1 MKIAV
6 DGTVFQE
13 AGAGIPKAT
22 RCLYENATRL
32 TRSLDVTVIHR
43 RLLTCAFSP
52 RIKSVQIG
60 AAVPKYLWRALVLPR
75 YLARVKPELVHFVH
89 GPWIRRVGVPRLTSG
104 SKVILT
110 LHDVLPLTIPNYFAS
125 ERAELAYRKRVQN
138 DLDRS
143 DLVLTISKFS
153 KKQILRNFKV
163 DARLVVIYYAPTVQK
178 SSGYVTAPSKSYHDY
193 FLYVGGYHKRKGIES
208 MLKIFIE
215 LHEREKLQSK
225 LLLVGN
231 ARYYYPPELK
241 KLLNQGQR
249 KNAVAELGYVP
260 DSVLANLYA
269 NAKALIYPSKFEGFG
284 LPPLEAMALG
294 CPVITTKCTAIPE
307 ICGDAVYYIDP
318 ENEEAFRSSLIDVEK
333 NLELR
338 DKLARKGLEQAKK
351 FTWDNASKT
360 FLDETFRLMAD
371 AS

>member
-1 MKIAV
+1 
-6 DGTVFQE
+6 
-13 AGAGIPKAT
+13 
-22 RCLYENATRL
+22 
-32 TRSLDVTVIHR
+32 
-43 RLLTCAFSP
+43 
-52 RIKSVQIG
+52 
-60 AAVPKYLWRALVLPR
+60 
-75 YLARVKPELVHFVH
+75 
-89 GPWIRRVGVPRLTSG
+89 
-104 SKVILT
+104 
-110 LHDVLPLTIPNYFAS
+110 
-125 ERAELAYRKRVQN
+125 
-138 DLDRS
+138 
-143 DLVLTISKFS
+143 
-153 KKQILRNFKV
+153 
-163 DARLVVIYYAPTVQK
+163 
-178 SSGYVTAPSKSYHDY
+178 
-193 FLYVGGYHKRKGIES
+193 LYVGGYDKRKGIES
-208 MLKIFIE
+208 MLKVFIA

-231 ARYYYPPELK
+231 AHHYSQELK
-241 KLLNQGQR
+241 ELLHQGQR

-260 DSVLANLYA
+260 DFVLANLYA

-318 ENEEAFRSSLIDVEK
+318 ENEEAFQSSLIDVEK

-338 DKLARKGLEQAKK
+338 DKLARDGLEQAKK

>member
-6 DGTVFQE
+6 DGAVFQG
-13 AGAGIPKAT
+13 AGTGIPKGV
-22 RCLYENATRL
+22 RCLYENAARL
-32 TRSLDVTVIHR
+32 TRSLDVTVVHR
-43 RLLTCAFSP
+43 GPLTCTFSP
-52 RIKSVQIG
+52 RIKSAQIG
-60 AAVPKYLWRALVLPR
+60 AAVPNHFWRALVLPA
-75 YLARVKPELVHFVH
+75 YLARVKPEFVHFVH
-89 GPWIRRVGVPRLTSG
+89 LPWNAHVRVPRLTFG
-104 SKVILT
+104 SKVIVT

-125 ERAELAYRKRVQN
+125 EQAELTYRKRVQN

-153 KKQILRNFKV
+153 KKQILRNFNV

-178 SSGYVTAPSKSYHDY
+178 SSEYVTSPGQSYHDY
-193 FLYVGGYHKRKGIES
+193 FLYVGGYDKRKGIES
-208 MLKIFIE
+208 MLKIFLE

-225 LLLVGN
+225 LLLVGS
-231 ARYYYPPELK
+231 AHHYSEELK
-241 KLLNQGQR
+241 KLLNQGQI

-260 DSVLANLYA
+260 DSVLANLYI

-333 NLELR
+333 SLELR
-338 DKLARKGLEQAKK
+338 DKLAREGLEQAKK
-351 FTWDNASKT
+351 FTWDSAAKT
-360 FLDETFRLMAD
+360 FLNETFRVMAET
-371 AS
+371 S

>member
-1 MKIAV
+1 M
-6 DGTVFQE
+6 
-13 AGAGIPKAT
+13 
-22 RCLYENATRL
+22 
-32 TRSLDVTVIHR
+32 
-43 RLLTCAFSP
+43 
-52 RIKSVQIG
+52 
-60 AAVPKYLWRALVLPR
+60 LPA
-75 YLARVKPELVHFVH
+75 YLARTKPEFVHFVH
-89 GPWIRRVGVPRLTSG
+89 LPWKGRIRVPRLTFG
-104 SKVILT
+104 TKVIVS
-110 LHDVLPLTIPNYFAS
+110 LHDVLPLNIPNYFAS
-125 ERAELAYRKRVQN
+125 EQAELVYRKRVQN

-143 DLVLTISKFS
+143 DLVLTVSKFS
-153 KKQILRNFKV
+153 KKQILRNFNV

-178 SSGYVTAPSKSYHDY
+178 SSGYLTSPSKSYHDY
-193 FLYVGGYHKRKGIES
+193 FLYVGGYDKRKGIEN

-215 LHEREKLQSK
+215 LHEHEKLQSK
-225 LLLVGN
+225 LLLVGS
-231 ARYYYPPELK
+231 AHHYSQELK
-241 KLLNQGQR
+241 KLLDQGQR

-294 CPVITTKCTAIPE
+294 CPVITTKCTSIPE

-318 ENEEAFRSSLIDVEK
+318 ENEEAFKSSLIDVEK

-338 DKLARKGLEQAKK
+338 DKLAREGLEQAKK

-371 AS
+371 TS